1 MFEWKVFRMNRIKI
15 KTLHFHPNQHR
26 TKRPTGFI
34 RPTATTRYSSP
45 TTQKRETAWDK
56 NRIIQTIKKQKTWI
70 KSKLSALFSV
80 CGRWDLN
87 PHEHTPTRSLVLP
100 VCQFQ
105 HSRLL
110 FFNFLCPMIFSPTKS
125 SIAQFHL
132 NCKPVFRKF
141 IPEFIESEYSK
152 NPARL
157 CTGLSVMQKKGLEPS
172 WCCHHTDLNRARLP
186 IPPLLRN
193 F

>member
-1 MFEWKVFRMNRIKI
+1 MMLPSHGPEPCASANS
-15 KTLHFHPNQHR
+15 
-26 TKRPTGFI
+26 
-34 RPTATTRYSSP
+34 AT
-45 TTQKRETAWDK
+45 
-56 NRIIQTIKKQKTWI
+56 
-70 KSKLSALFSV
+70 SAH

-141 IPEFIESEYSK
+141 IPEFIWQ
-152 NPARL
+152 NPV
-157 CTGLSVMQKKGLEPS
+157 TGHTYASSNSPVKFHLPINLLNQSIAKTRQISVPGFDS
-172 WCCHHTDLNRARLP
+172 SRRSDLNPHDFAISRT
-186 IPPLLRN
+186 
-193 F
+193 

>member
-1 MFEWKVFRMNRIKI
+1 MMLPSHGPEPCASANS
-15 KTLHFHPNQHR
+15 
-26 TKRPTGFI
+26 
-34 RPTATTRYSSP
+34 AT
-45 TTQKRETAWDK
+45 
-56 NRIIQTIKKQKTWI
+56 
-70 KSKLSALFSV
+70 SAH

-110 FFNFLCPMIFSPTKS
+110 LFNFLCPMIFSPTKS
-125 SIAQFHL
+125 SIAQSHL

-141 IPEFIESEYSK
+141 IPEFIQQNPVIGHMCEQQLAYKISFSHEFIESEYSK
-152 NPARL
+152 NPAHL

-172 WCCHHTDLNRARLP
+172 
-186 IPPLLRN
+186 
-193 F
+193 

>member
-1 MFEWKVFRMNRIKI
+1 MLIWQISASYSIYFFN
-15 KTLHFHPNQHR
+15 KTKPGTSLYRAIDHAEEGTWTLMMLPSHGPEPCASANS
-26 TKRPTGFI
+26 
-34 RPTATTRYSSP
+34 AT
-45 TTQKRETAWDK
+45 
-56 NRIIQTIKKQKTWI
+56 
-70 KSKLSALFSV
+70 SAY

-110 FFNFLCPMIFSPTKS
+110 FFNFLYPMIFSPTKS

-152 NPARL
+152 NPAHL

-186 IPPLLRN
+186 IPPLLLTAGDGTWTHTSIHPQDP
-193 F
+193 

>member
-1 MFEWKVFRMNRIKI
+1 MMLPSHGPEPCASANS
-15 KTLHFHPNQHR
+15 
-26 TKRPTGFI
+26 
-34 RPTATTRYSSP
+34 AT
-45 TTQKRETAWDK
+45 
-56 NRIIQTIKKQKTWI
+56 
-70 KSKLSALFSV
+70 SAY

-132 NCKPVFRKF
+132 NCKPVFHKF
-141 IPEFIESEYSK
+141 ISEFIESEYSK
-152 NPARL
+152 TRHI
-157 CTGLSVMQKKGLEPS
+157 SVPGYQSCRRRDLNLMMLPSHGPEPCASANSATSAHWGEMGLET
-172 WCCHHTDLNRARLP
+172 HTSIHPQDP
-186 IPPLLRN
+186 
-193 F
+193 

>member
-1 MFEWKVFRMNRIKI
+1 MMLPSHGPEPCASANS
-15 KTLHFHPNQHR
+15 
-26 TKRPTGFI
+26 
-34 RPTATTRYSSP
+34 AT
-45 TTQKRETAWDK
+45 
-56 NRIIQTIKKQKTWI
+56 
-70 KSKLSALFSV
+70 SAH

-110 FFNFLCPMIFSPTKS
+110 FFNFLYSMIFSPTKS

-141 IPEFIESEYSK
+141 IRQNPVIGHMCEQQLACKISFSHEFIESGYSK
-152 NPARL
+152 NPAHL
-157 CTGLSVMQKKGLEPS
+157 CTGLSIVQKKGLEPS
-172 WCCHHTDLNRARLP
+172 
-186 IPPLLRN
+186 
-193 F
+193 

>member
-1 MFEWKVFRMNRIKI
+1 M
-15 KTLHFHPNQHR
+15 Q
-26 TKRPTGFI
+26 
-34 RPTATTRYSSP
+34 
-45 TTQKRETAWDK
+45 K
-56 NRIIQTIKKQKTWI
+56 NRKPCLQDFPIHSVQKKGVEPSRYCYHTDLNRARLPIPPLLHEHKYYTIVLIVVNWI
-70 KSKLSALFSV
+70 LKNP

-152 NPARL
+152 NPAHL

-172 WCCHHTDLNRARLP
+172 
-186 IPPLLRN
+186 
-193 F
+193 

>member
-1 MFEWKVFRMNRIKI
+1 MMLPSHGPEPCASANS
-15 KTLHFHPNQHR
+15 
-26 TKRPTGFI
+26 
-34 RPTATTRYSSP
+34 AT
-45 TTQKRETAWDK
+45 
-56 NRIIQTIKKQKTWI
+56 
-70 KSKLSALFSV
+70 SAH

-141 IPEFIESEYSK
+141 ISEFIESEYSK
-152 NPARL
+152 NPAHL
-157 CTGLSVMQKKGLEPS
+157 CTGLSIMQKKGLEP
-172 WCCHHTDLNRARLP
+172 TRAYTHKILSLACLP
-186 IPPLLRN
+186 IPALPLTAFYFCLSSESLTDEA
-193 F
+193 

>member
-1 MFEWKVFRMNRIKI
+1 M
-15 KTLHFHPNQHR
+15 HSQY
-26 TKRPTGFI
+26 I
-34 RPTATTRYSSP
+34 RQR
-45 TTQKRETAWDK
+45 K
-56 NRIIQTIKKQKTWI
+56 NRNLFPSPCLSPAEEGSRTLKVLLPHGPEPCASANSATSAFTYLIKHGTFKYQ
-70 KSKLSALFSV
+70 

-87 PHEHTPTRSLVLP
+87 PHDHATTRSLVLP

-110 FFNFLCPMIFSPTKS
+110 LFIFACRVSHSLTKL

-141 IPEFIESEYSK
+141 ISEFIESEYSK
-152 NPARL
+152 NPAHL

-172 WCCHHTDLNRARLP
+172 
-186 IPPLLRN
+186 
-193 F
+193 